1 MSKAKRVD
9 PSLMSRMLE
18 MDNQKQNTIE
28 ELTHTNASLL
38 QIVEDQRKLIDQLQ
52 GYIKKSTEK
61 LNETIELYN
70 KSLPKE

>member
-9 PSLMSRMLE
+9 PSLMSRVLE
-18 MDNQKQNTIE
+18 MDKEKQSAIE
-28 ELTHTNASLL
+28 QLTYTNASLL

-52 GYIKKSTEK
+52 SYIKKSTEK
-61 LNETIELYN
+61 LKGTIELYN